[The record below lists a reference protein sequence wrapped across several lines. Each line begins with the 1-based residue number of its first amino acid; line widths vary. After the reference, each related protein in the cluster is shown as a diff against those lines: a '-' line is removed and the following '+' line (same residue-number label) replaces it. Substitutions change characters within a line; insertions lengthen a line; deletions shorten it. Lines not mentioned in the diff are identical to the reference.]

1 MAMRTQI
8 PGTLHPR
15 QAHHGEH
22 RPGAEFL
29 VGSLMSTGAR
39 QLTPIRPGSLES
51 QQFTQGAGPGL
62 VKSRSQSRLQCFQI
76 RATGVPA
83 FGEDAAQ
90 QCCYLPRDLDL
101 DGAGRFFL
109 SCERILDRPPAADLS
124 ADLDQFLAELLKTA
138 KLGDFLLG
146 FSHGSITGQGF
157 RNRFAVKLISD
168 AEARTVTGV
177 IGLSAMTGGL
187 STTSDRAN
195 DGSGAHVVKTGNGLQ
210 QSATTSFQVAQRVGH
225 INGLPFWKYYILPE
239 SGVKKKSRP
248 IRLLLCRTPIRA
260 RLRFTGRKNRY
271 AG

>member
-1 MAMRTQI
+1 MPRCKRRRQTVGFAFAPLRLFLHHWHAGPVHLHIRNRNRLTHDDGQIQLDGSTDLALFTLGDVSADRLCRALHRLGGYLQSGQHFHLLPAVIEESLLTHQSLHAAHPRREVGVLDIQLDIGWKRTLMAMRTQI

-101 DGAGRFFL
+101 DGAGRFF
-109 SCERILDRPPAADLS
+109 SS
-124 ADLDQFLAELLKTA
+124 AV
-138 KLGDFLLG
+138 
-146 FSHGSITGQGF
+146 SVS
-157 RNRFAVKLISD
+157 S
-168 AEARTVTGV
+168 
-177 IGLSAMTGGL
+177 
-187 STTSDRAN
+187 
-195 DGSGAHVVKTGNGLQ
+195 
-210 QSATTSFQVAQRVGH
+210 
-225 INGLPFWKYYILPE
+225 
-239 SGVKKKSRP
+239 
-248 IRLLLCRTPIRA
+248 
-260 RLRFTGRKNRY
+260 TGRRQQTCPLTSTSSSLSF
-271 AG
+271 